1 MKIKFVDLLAQN
13 EEIRQRVEHDL
24 SDLHRKTAYVGGE
37 YVGSFEQKF
46 AAFLGVKRAI
56 GVGSGTDALRLT
68 LLALGVG
75 SGDEVITTPMTFIAT
90 TAAILQTGATPVF
103 VDIDLETGNIDPKAV
118 QRYLAAGNFRTANGP
133 KAILPVHLYGSP
145 APVDAL
151 GTLAREHGLH
161 LVEDACQ
168 AHGAR
173 VLSGEQWRSAGS
185 FGIGA
190 CFSFYPGK
198 NLGAWGEA
206 GAVVTN
212 DDDLADQV
220 VALRDHGRISHY
232 AHDRIGYNARLDALQ
247 AVVLRAKLARLP
259 DWNARRRQIAGE
271 YRELLRNSGVSFVVE
286 AEGAQSC
293 YHLFVVRS
301 EARDHIR
308 QQLLSREIEC
318 GIHYPV
324 PVHLQPACT
333 SLGYKPGDFPISE
346 RFADTIVS
354 LPMHPHL
361 RSADLVSVTR
371 AVHEALN
378 NRNSALLAG
387 GHRLDD
393 SLAPPLANGE

>member
-1 MKIKFVDLLAQN
+1 MKIKFVDLFAQN
-13 EEIRQRVEHDL
+13 QEVHERVEHDL
-24 SDLHRKTAYVGGE
+24 SDLHRKAAYVGGE
-37 YVGSFEQKF
+37 YVKSFEEEF

-75 SGDEVITTPMTFIAT
+75 FGDEVITTPMTFIAT

-103 VDIDLETGNIDPKAV
+103 VDIDPETGNIDPQAV
-118 QRYLAAGNFRTANGP
+118 QRYLTAENFRAPNGP
-133 KAILPVHLYGSP
+133 KAILPVHLYGAP
-145 APVDAL
+145 AAVEAL
-151 GTLAREHGLH
+151 GTLAREHRLH

-173 VLSGEQWRSAGS
+173 VLSGQHWRSAGS
-185 FGIGA
+185 FGAGA

-206 GAVVTN
+206 GAVVTD

-271 YRELLRNSGVSFVVE
+271 YRELLRNSGVAFVVE
-286 AEGAQSC
+286 PEGAQSC

-301 EARDHIR
+301 EARDLIR
-308 QQLLSREIEC
+308 QELLSREIEC

-324 PVHLQPACT
+324 PVHLQPACA

-354 LPMHPHL
+354 LPIHPHL

-371 AVHEALN
+371 AVHEALE
-378 NRNSALLAG
+378 NRNSTLLAG
-387 GHRLDD
+387 GQRLSD
-393 SLAPPLANGE
+393 SVAPPLANGN

>member
-1 MKIKFVDLLAQN
+1 MKIKFVDLFSQN
-13 EEIRQRVEHDL
+13 QEIRERVEHDL
-24 SDLHRKTAYVGGE
+24 ADLHRKTAYIGGE
-37 YVGSFEQKF
+37 YVSSFEEEF
-46 AAFLGVKRAI
+46 AAFVGVKRAI

-68 LLALGVG
+68 LLALGIG
-75 SGDEVITTPMTFIAT
+75 PGDEVITTPMTFIAT
-90 TAAILQTGATPVF
+90 AAAILQSGATPVF
-103 VDIDLETGNIDPKAV
+103 ADIDLATGNLDPQAV
-118 QRYLAAGNFRTANGP
+118 QRYLAAGNFRAPNGP
-133 KAILPVHLYGSP
+133 KVILPVHLYGSP

-151 GTLAREHGLH
+151 AKLAKEHHLY

-173 VLSGEQWRSAGS
+173 VLGGEQWRSAGS

-206 GAVVTN
+206 GAVVTD

-247 AVVLRAKLARLP
+247 ALVLRAKLARLP
-259 DWNARRRQIAGE
+259 DWNARRRQIANE
-271 YRELLRNSGVSFVVE
+271 YRELLRDSGISFVVE
-286 AEGAQSC
+286 PEGAQSC

-301 EARDHIR
+301 EARDLIR
-308 QQLLSREIEC
+308 GELLSREIEC

-324 PVHLQPACT
+324 PVHLQPACA
-333 SLGYKPGDFPISE
+333 SLGYKPGDFPVSE

-354 LPMHPHL
+354 LPIHPHL
-361 RSADLVSVTR
+361 RSADLTSVTQ
-371 AVHEALN
+371 ALHAALD
-378 NRNSALLAG
+378 RNSALLAG
-387 GHRLDD
+387 GHRLSD
-393 SLAPPLANGE
+393 SLAPPLANGN

>member
-1 MKIKFVDLLAQN
+1 MKIKFVDLCAQN
-13 EEIRQRVEHDL
+13 QEVHERVEHDL
-24 SDLHRKTAYVGGE
+24 ADLHRKAAYVGGE
-37 YVGSFEQKF
+37 YVQSFEAEF

-75 SGDEVITTPMTFIAT
+75 VGDEVITTPMTFIAT

-103 VDIDLETGNIDPKAV
+103 VDIDAETGNLDPRAV
-118 QRYLAAGNFRTANGP
+118 QRYLAAGRFRAPNGP

-145 APVDAL
+145 AAVDAL
-151 GTLAREHGLH
+151 AALAREGRLH

-173 VLSGEQWRSAGS
+173 VLSGQHWRSAGS
-185 FGIGA
+185 FGVGA

-206 GAVVTN
+206 GAVVTD

-259 DWNARRRQIAGE
+259 DWNARRREIAGE

-286 AEGAQSC
+286 PEGAQSC

-301 EARDHIR
+301 EARDRIR
-308 QQLLSREIEC
+308 QELLSREIEC

-324 PVHLQPACT
+324 PVHLQPAC
-333 SLGYKPGDFPISE
+333 SALGYKPGDFPISE

-371 AVHEALN
+371 AVYEALD

-387 GHRLDD
+387 GHRPSD
-393 SLAPPLANGE
+393 SVAPPLANGN

>member
-1 MKIKFVDLLAQN
+1 MKIKFVDLSAQN
-13 EEIRQRVEHDL
+13 EEIRERVNRDL

-37 YVGSFEQKF
+37 YVKSFEDEF
-46 AAFLGVKRAI
+46 AEFIGVKRAI

-75 SGDEVITTPMTFIAT
+75 VGDEVITTPMTFIAT
-90 TAAILQTGATPVF
+90 TAAILQTGAIPVF
-103 VDIDLETGNIDPKAV
+103 VDIDSETGNLDPQAV
-118 QRYLAAGNFRTANGP
+118 HRYLAGGKFRTPNGP
-133 KAILPVHLYGSP
+133 KAILPVHLYGAP
-145 APVDAL
+145 AAVDAL
-151 GTLAREHGLH
+151 SKTARDHRLY

-173 VLSGEQWRSAGS
+173 VLSGGQWRSAGS

-212 DDDLADQV
+212 DDDLAEQIA
-220 VALRDHGRISHY
+220 ALRDHGRISHY

-247 AVVLRAKLARLP
+247 ALVLRAKLARLP
-259 DWNARRRQIAGE
+259 EWNTRRRQIASE
-271 YRELLRNSGVSFVVE
+271 YRVLLRTSGVDLVVE
-286 AEGAQSC
+286 PEGAQSC

-308 QQLLSREIEC
+308 QELLSREIEC

-333 SLGYKPGDFPISE
+333 ALGYKPGDFPVSE
-346 RFADTIVS
+346 RFADTIIS

-361 RSADLVSVTR
+361 RSSDLASVSR

-378 NRNSALLAG
+378 GKSALLAG
-387 GHRLDD
+387 GQRLSD
-393 SLAPPLANGE
+393 SVAPPLATGN